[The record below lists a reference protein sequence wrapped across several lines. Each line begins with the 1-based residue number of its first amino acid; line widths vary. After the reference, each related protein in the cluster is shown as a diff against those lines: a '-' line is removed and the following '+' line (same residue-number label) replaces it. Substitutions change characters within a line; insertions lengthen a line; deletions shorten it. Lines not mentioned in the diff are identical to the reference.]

1 MGSDSGS
8 KTVAR
13 VDISASRDPA
23 AAATRRYESDSPPYR
38 ARRVGEFR
46 HLGCLR
52 LVDLDKSGLQVGDH
66 CGRFGAGR
74 VCSGLR
80 IGVEA
85 LAGLDAELARIDV
98 ALQ

>member
-38 ARRVGEFR
+38 ARR
-46 HLGCLR
+46 
-52 LVDLDKSGLQVGDH
+52 LDKSGLQVGDH

-85 LAGLDAELARIDV
+85 VASLDAELARIDV